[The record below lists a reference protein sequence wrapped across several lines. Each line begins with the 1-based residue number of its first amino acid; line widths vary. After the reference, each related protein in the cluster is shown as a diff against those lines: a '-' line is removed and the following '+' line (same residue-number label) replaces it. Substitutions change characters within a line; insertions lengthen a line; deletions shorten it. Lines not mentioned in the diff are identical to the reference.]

1 MDSVVIGFIPGGTGN
16 ALIKSVLAA
25 TNEDFGV
32 LEASYLIVRGKS
44 SKMDLTELTLEY
56 EPERRIFSFLSVA
69 WGIIAD
75 CDINSEVIRC
85 VGSAR
90 FTIWGVWRCISV
102 IRYAGTVIGAEHGG
116 TPVAIGPAT
125 TCITAV
131 PAFLRN
137 ELPLG

>member
-1 MDSVVIGFIPGGTGN
+1 MQRGDRQAFFDSVIIGFIPGGTGN

-56 EPERRIFSFLSVA
+56 EPDTRIYSFLSVA

-90 FTIWGVWRCISV
+90 FTIWGVWRCMSV
-102 IRYAGTVIGAEHGG
+102 VRYAGTVTFEGDI
-116 TPVAIGPAT
+116 
-125 TCITAV
+125 ITN
-131 PAFLRN
+131 RN
-137 ELPLG
+137 